1 MIQFLFQCLELFG
14 SICHIAFK
22 FSSLFQCFQNL
33 LTLLVIFKIGLL
45 HQFLEIIIVSI
56 RHYKLFRRN
65 HSRVFQAVLSRIVKN
80 QIITYEIEQD
90 IRQFFLLDSNIRHF
104 TTSVTYFTSGSSIEY
119 VSQTVGNRSHT
130 SIFVPV
136 LIVDRLHTTSAWD
149 IIFGSSHFHH
159 SSIR

>member
-1 MIQFLFQCLELFG
+1 MIQLLFQCLELFG
-14 SICHIAFK
+14 SICHIAFE
-22 FSSLFQCFQNL
+22 FSGLFQCFQNL
-33 LTLLVIFKIGLL
+33 LTLLVIFEISLL
-45 HQFLEIIIVSI
+45 HQFLEIIVVSI
-56 RHYKLFRRN
+56 RHYKLFRSS
-65 HSRVFQAVLSRIVKN
+65 HSRMLQAVLSRIVKN

-90 IRQFFLLDSNIRHF
+90 IREFFLFDSNIRHY

-136 LIVDRLHTTSAWD
+136 LIVNRLHTTSAWD